1 MRYILAILFSFA
13 AFAQRTPRVVD
24 STAALVALTPSA
36 TAPDVIVVATNANT
50 RIQFRYYPTASDAT
64 NAASPYVYATS
75 TGTGRWKEVRLTGD
89 LTGVTVDGASI
100 DPTAKINITNGT
112 AVNLTG
118 TVNDITIN
126 GTSIY
131 NGDDRA
137 VISAGTSFNYSLRG
151 TSAGTI
157 TMGPLA
163 HTTTSI
169 ATLQA
174 VSTDTMTT
182 NATIEVRGYYTAGDG
197 GGGTF
202 YYAPF
207 EATNRG
213 MVFQAGNASFVW
225 VRSPGNGPISAKWFG
240 AKGDGVTDDTA
251 ALDAARD
258 WTANAARTSGVS
270 TVLYLPR
277 GNYLHSGN
285 FTVSGQIKLKG
296 DGLETSGAGNGTTIV
311 CTGDNTPAVAVSGQ
325 GFGIEDIE
333 IRYQTFQDSTKTNSV
348 TLKFAGD
355 TYKYSIR
362 NVAVR
367 AGYDSIAAA
376 QSINVYNGTVDN
388 LFVRS
393 YSHSGVRMLS
403 GGTVN
408 TWNNLY
414 VQNLANVQ
422 VTQTAA
428 ITNVA
433 LANGTNIT
441 LTCSGSL
448 PSLLATNRQFV
459 VTGLDSGYN
468 GNFFLRAISGSVV
481 YCDAASTLSA
491 PSDITGTLTFF
502 AQPATGY
509 PIELGNGE
517 HTFIGLDV
525 EHVVTD
531 AAAIIYAPSLSYV
544 HIVDAHLE
552 AVYRSSG
559 GLFLVHSPNGSVT
572 VDSLSVINS
581 GFNVGSANYT
591 FRNESTMSSLIG
603 GNVTARDIAFT
614 GATWHTGSAGTGAD
628 HPMVASVKAATTY
641 RANATGTPTGDGSLR
656 YILGG
661 GNKAT
666 GSSGTDNIFNFQ
678 PTVTE
683 SGTARYFGW
692 MINPTATT
700 LGSGIS
706 YPLWVGENSTNYYRV
721 SNRGS
726 HVTEAE
732 TAQSARFIRRSD
744 TGDEVA
750 LSYGSAT
757 DRKIT
762 IAGNSIDVVVKSTS
776 GAAGLSL
783 QPTGGA
789 VITGGV
795 IELGNASDTTLAR
808 SAAGVVTIEGV
819 TIAERPTTTAL
830 TYSGTNVTLTATSHV
845 LHGNTLTLTNNCLLT
860 ITSSDGASG
869 GITIVPHA
877 STSYTVYLA
886 SAIKLL
892 GGTTSFVVTNSASET
907 VNLEWKQTKR
917 GASDLII
924 ANKAVYP

>member
-1 MRYILAILFSFA
+1 MTRFAVALILFAVLSWPTR
-13 AFAQRTPRVVD
+13 AQTFIRSLPT
-24 STAALVALTPSA
+24 STNVTSA
-36 TAPDVIVVATNANT
+36 TKVPVD
-50 RIQFRYYPTASDAT
+50 DAT
-64 NAASPYVYATS
+64 YGTRAITVNNLLVGVSTNPAVLAAITNVVTDVS
-75 TGTGRWKEVRLTGD
+75 TTLLGNKLDT
-89 LTGVTVDGASI
+89 
-100 DPTAKINITNGT
+100 TNGT

-118 TVNDITIN
+118 SLSNISLGGTTIYSGAGSNDLTAN
-126 GTSIY
+126 TL
-131 NGDDRA
+131 
-137 VISAGTSFNYSLRG
+137 FNLGLRG
-151 TSAGTI
+151 VNGETVSVYPT
-157 TMGPLA
+157 A
-163 HTTTSI
+163 HTTKNI
-169 ATLQA
+169 ASLVGLNTGL
-174 VSTDTMTT
+174 VTT
-182 NATIEVRGYYTAGDG
+182 NATVEVRGYYEPGDG
-197 GGGTF
+197 GGGVF
-202 YYAPF
+202 YYGPF
-207 EATNRG
+207 QATNRG
-213 MVFQAGNASFVW
+213 MVFQAGSASFVW
-225 VRSPGNGPISAKWFG
+225 NRLADGSVINVKWFG

-251 ALDAARD
+251 ALDSARD
-258 WTANAARTSGVS
+258 WAQNSARTSGVS
-270 TVLYLPR
+270 TALYLPR

-285 FTVSGQIKLKG
+285 FTVAGQIKLKG

-311 CTGDNTPAVAVSGQ
+311 CTGDNTPAVSVSGQ
-325 GFGIEDIE
+325 GFGIEDLE

-348 TLKFAGD
+348 VLKFSGD
-355 TYKYSIR
+355 TYKYKLANI
-362 NVAVR
+362 AVR
-367 AGYDSIAAA
+367 AGYDAIAAA
-376 QSINVYNGTVDN
+376 QLVNVYNGTADN
-388 LFVRS
+388 VFVRS

-422 VTQTAA
+422 VTQTAT

-448 PSLLATNRQFV
+448 PSLLATNRQFAV
-459 VTGLDSGYN
+459 SGLDSGYN
-468 GNFFLRAISGSVV
+468 GNLFVRAISGSVV

-544 HIVDAHLE
+544 HIVDAHIE
-552 AVYRSSG
+552 AVYRSTG
-559 GLFLVHSPNGSVT
+559 GLYLVHSPNGSVE
-572 VDSLSVINS
+572 VGSLSFINS
-581 GFNVGSANYT
+581 GFNPGSANYT
-591 FRNESTMSSLIG
+591 FRNESTMSSLVG

-628 HPMVASVKAATTY
+628 HPMVDSVKAATTY

-656 YILGG
+656 FRLGG

-700 LGSGIS
+700 LGSGTS

-726 HVTEAE
+726 HVTEAD
-732 TAQSARFIRRSD
+732 TAQTARFIKRGD
-744 TGDEVA
+744 TGDEVQ

-757 DRKIT
+757 DRKLT
-762 IAGNSIDVVVKSTS
+762 IGANSIDVVVKSTS
-776 GAAGLSL
+776 AAANLAL
-783 QPTGGA
+783 TGS
-789 VITGGV
+789 GG
-795 IELGNASDTTLAR
+795 S
-808 SAAGVVTIEGV
+808 V
-819 TIAERPTTTAL
+819 TIAGVKAATQPTTETL
-830 TYSGTNVTLTATSHV
+830 TYSTTNVTITAGKGPMQRSVLTVTNNFQLLWSGLTDNDGGVVHLIPDTTNRTILISSPGRAAGSTAATATGS
-845 LHGNTLTLTNNCLLT
+845 TTLT
-860 ITSSDGASG
+860 ITGATNG
-869 GITIVPHA
+869 WA
-877 STSYTVYLA
+877 ELA
-886 SAIKLL
+886 WSVVSV
-892 GGTTSFVVTNSASET
+892 GGTNRVS
-907 VNLEWKQTKR
+907 VNL
-917 GASDLII
+917 GA
-924 ANKAVYP
+924 Y